1 MSRQSGM
8 SHYNEM
14 NVLSMH
20 ALIGAY
26 QDEGHQWV
34 VLDIRQYACV
44 LRLALRNFSLTN
56 LLKRLMDT

>member
-34 VLDIRQYACV
+34 DELCHTKYH
-44 LRLALRNFSLTN
+44 
-56 LLKRLMDT
+56 